1 MATRN
6 PPHHLRDAVRLALV
20 RGPALA
26 LLGLVCSTPLNMGG
40 CSAGNLNVGG
50 LIQGGSQAIQGAS
63 LGEKDEL
70 ALGESAVCA
79 ITTKYPLSTDEKLNR
94 YVNLVGMAVASAC
107 PRNDIPFSFGVLET
121 DQVNAYSTPGGFVLV
136 TRGALMKMDDEAEL
150 AGVLAHEVGHVVLGH
165 GLAAAKNAMIAGGGA
180 KALQSTG
187 VPQAAQQFG
196 LGVDGLTD
204 KLLAGTWEQPQ
215 EFSADDEAVH
225 YLVRANY
232 DAAGFER
239 FLRKLESSGGSL
251 MSTHPAKRDRVAKV
265 SALVQQLSGGR
276 AGQTLKQRFNQYVRK
291 G

>member
-1 MATRN
+1 MPTRN
-6 PPHHLRDAVRLALV
+6 PRRRAVARLVLT

-26 LLGLVCSTPLNMGG
+26 LLGLVCATPLNMGG
-40 CSAGNLNVGG
+40 CSANNLNIGG
-50 LIQGGSQAIQGAS
+50 LVQGGSQALQGAT

-79 ITTKYPLSTDEKLNR
+79 ITSKYPLSTDEKLNR
-94 YVNLVGMAVASAC
+94 YVNLVGMSVASGS
-107 PRNDIPFSFGVLET
+107 PRNDIPFSFGVIET

-165 GLAAAKNAMIAGGGA
+165 GLTAAKNAMVAGGGA

-187 VPQAAQQFG
+187 VGQATQQFG
-196 LGVDGLTD
+196 LGVDGLTN

-225 YLVRANY
+225 YLVAANY
-232 DAAGFER
+232 DPAGFER
-239 FLRKLESSGGSL
+239 FLRKLESAGGTL
-251 MSTHPAKRDRVAKV
+251 MSTHPAKRDRIAKV
-265 SALVQQLSGGR
+265 SALVDRLVARGK
-276 AGQTLKQRFNQYVRK
+276 GQTLRKRFEQNVKKR
-291 G
+291 